1 MAAAG
6 PMACTEN
13 MALVE
18 LTKEALEFPVQQVT
32 CGGFQDKKP
41 EDPDAT
47 LLWDQSRHSSMSE
60 GATELTAPLRKA
72 DEKRLSPEGSY
83 VGLELGPTGEEEV
96 FPGTFPLEE
105 EKEEEEEEE
114 EEGNSM
120 PEVAAHVF
128 IPIDLH
134 CIEKPAICQD
144 SAGSSDCW
152 RRKRPSCAPAG
163 YDGGQAVA
171 SMIGAMIIFPC
182 FVYGAY
188 IFLPFDAPMMPT
200 MSARLVYTLRCGV
213 FATFPIILDKKPE
226 DPDATLLWDQSRH
239 SSMSEGAT
247 ELTAPLRKAD
257 EKRLSPEGSYVGLE
271 LGPTGEEEVFPG
283 TFPLEEEKEEEEEE
297 EEEGN
302 SMPEVAGQCPRGQDC
317 SSANLKA
324 VASMIGA
331 MIIFPCFVYGAYIFL
346 PFDAPMM
353 PTMSARLVYT
363 LRCGVFA
370 TFPIILGLIVYGIS
384 RLCFS
389 SVQPFGEL
397 RREVEIHRRYVS
409 QSIYLFILYF
419 FNIAVLA
426 TYLPQEALKLIP
438 LLTGLFAISRL
449 LYWLAYAMGR
459 SFRGFGFGLTFLP
472 LLTMLLW
479 NLYSMFIVAP
489 ENMFATANGRQDAPS
504 EQQNQAAA
512 PKPRYWG

>member
-1 MAAAG
+1 
-6 PMACTEN
+6 MACTEN

-144 SAGSSDCW
+144 SAGSSDWKKQQQLLEEEEAIMRCEKENGHPEKLAFLT
-152 RRKRPSCAPAG
+152 RGPLGYSAHYDEPAG
-163 YDGGQAVA
+163 YDGGQAKPV
-171 SMIGAMIIFPC
+171 PE
-182 FVYGAY
+182 
-188 IFLPFDAPMMPT
+188 
-200 MSARLVYTLRCGV
+200 RLQCLRC
-213 FATFPIILDKKPE
+213 
-226 DPDATLLWDQSRH
+226 
-239 SSMSEGAT
+239 
-247 ELTAPLRKAD
+247 
-257 EKRLSPEGSYVGLE
+257 
-271 LGPTGEEEVFPG
+271 
-283 TFPLEEEKEEEEEE
+283 
-297 EEEGN
+297 
-302 SMPEVAGQCPRGQDC
+302 QDC

>member
-1 MAAAG
+1 
-6 PMACTEN
+6 
-13 MALVE
+13 
-18 LTKEALEFPVQQVT
+18 
-32 CGGFQDKKP
+32 
-41 EDPDAT
+41 
-47 LLWDQSRHSSMSE
+47 
-60 GATELTAPLRKA
+60 
-72 DEKRLSPEGSY
+72 
-83 VGLELGPTGEEEV
+83 PTGEEEV

-134 CIEKPAICQD
+134 CIENTP
-144 SAGSSDCW
+144 
-152 RRKRPSCAPAG
+152 
-163 YDGGQAVA
+163 
-171 SMIGAMIIFPC
+171 
-182 FVYGAY
+182 
-188 IFLPFDAPMMPT
+188 
-200 MSARLVYTLRCGV
+200 
-213 FATFPIILDKKPE
+213 
-226 DPDATLLWDQSRH
+226 
-239 SSMSEGAT
+239 
-247 ELTAPLRKAD
+247 
-257 EKRLSPEGSYVGLE
+257 
-271 LGPTGEEEVFPG
+271 
-283 TFPLEEEKEEEEEE
+283 
-297 EEEGN
+297 
-302 SMPEVAGQCPRGQDC
+302 SMPMIKLLTGNPGSFSSLSISTVLRSQPYARTQQGAATGRSSSSCWGRCPRGQDC